1 MGQGSERG
9 KGQLKQEEDM
19 EGQEEVFDE
28 PSGFEQLFC
37 LNLQGEEGKDEVYD
51 PKSN

>member
-1 MGQGSERG
+1 
-9 KGQLKQEEDM
+9 M

-37 LNLQGEEGKDEVYD
+37 LNLQGEEGKDEVEY
-51 PKSN
+51 PKRNQDQKDNANVTD